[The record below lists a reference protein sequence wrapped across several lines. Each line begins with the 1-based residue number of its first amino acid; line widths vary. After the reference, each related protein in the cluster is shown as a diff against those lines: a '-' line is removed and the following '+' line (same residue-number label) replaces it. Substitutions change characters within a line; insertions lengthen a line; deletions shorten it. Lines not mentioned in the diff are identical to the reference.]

1 MKNVYPALFCTALL
15 AVCWSA
21 PSWADEVDALFSDE
35 PVSTSAKVEAPSN
48 LSSEADTNFTVSGS
62 EDAADSEAT
71 HWRATIGHSLRDN
84 DEGKRNEAHH
94 NETVRHDADR
104 HDVDHSASTAAE
116 SKAAPAADISAVPEP
131 SAVALAVLALI
142 YFLVFGR
149 RRSPV

>member
-1 MKNVYPALFCTALL
+1 MKNVYSSLFCAALL

-35 PVSTSAKVEAPSN
+35 PVSTSAKVEAPSV
-48 LSSEADTNFTVSGS
+48 LPSEADTNFTVSGGDD
-62 EDAADSEAT
+62 DAFTETT
-71 HWRATIGHSLRDN
+71 HWRATIGHSLRNSD
-84 DEGKRNEAHH
+84 DEVNGNEPGDSKTA
-94 NETVRHDADR
+94 RHDT
-104 HDVDHSASTAAE
+104 DHSASTVAE
-116 SKAAPAADISAVPEP
+116 SKAAPAADFSAVPEP

>member
-15 AVCWSA
+15 AFCWSA

-35 PVSTSAKVEAPSN
+35 PVSTSAKVEAPIS
-48 LSSEADTNFTVSGS
+48 LPSEADTTFTVSGS
-62 EDAADSEAT
+62 EAAAEPETT
-71 HWRATIGHSLRDN
+71 HWRATIGHSLRN
-84 DEGKRNEAHH
+84 GDEVSANEAPD
-94 NETVRHDADR
+94 NKTASHDAD
-104 HDVDHSASTAAE
+104 HSQSTSAE
-116 SKAAPAADISAVPEP
+116 SKTAPVVDFSAVPEP